1 MAGAEPPAERE
12 RQLDTEAMT
21 DAERRQLIAQL
32 RRNWREEMSSAR
44 LYRRLAATTEEDGEP
59 QTTLLEM
66 AGHELRH
73 ADHWGERL
81 EELGERIP
89 RLRPNLRDV
98 ALPLLARTAGLGAV
112 ISLIEGGEAQG
123 KFDYMRQARLL
134 PDAKS
139 RAIAGR
145 IVPDERLHQ
154 GAAARLSGRTDAA
167 SAAGRPRRTYF
178 AEYLRDL
185 IFGLN
190 DGLVSNLSL
199 ISGVSAA
206 ASTRVVLLAGV
217 AGIIAGGTSMFAG
230 SYLSNK
236 SQREVVAEE
245 VRRAAELIAYAPEE
259 ERDALRRIYRE
270 KGFTDEEVELLV
282 GRICTDPDHWLDVLV
297 TEELGL
303 SLDPG
308 PPPLADGAWAGGGFA
323 IAATIPLLPFLFT
336 SGTTALVIAC
346 VLSALALFAVG
357 SAKTLVT
364 RRSPMRSGAEMVI
377 VGLLASLVTFMVG
390 RLIGGG
396 VP

>member
-12 RQLDTEAMT
+12 CQLDTEAMT
-21 DAERRQLIAQL
+21 DAERRQLIAQI

-44 LYRRLAATTEEDGEP
+44 LYRRLASTTENGEP
-59 QTTLLEM
+59 QATLLEM

-89 RLRPNLRDV
+89 RLRPNLRDM
-98 ALPLLARTAGLGAV
+98 ALPLLARAAGLGAV
-112 ISLIEGGEAQG
+112 ISLIEGGEARG

-154 GAAARLSGRTDAA
+154 GAAARLSGRTDAS

-206 ASTRVVLLAGV
+206 SSTRVVLLAGV
-217 AGIIAGGTSMFAG
+217 AGILAGGTSMFAG

-270 KGFTDEEVELLV
+270 KGFSEEEVELLV

-308 PPPLADGAWAGGGFA
+308 PPPVADGAWAGGGFA
-323 IAATIPLLPFLFT
+323 IAAAVPLVPFLFT

-377 VGLLASLVTFMVG
+377 VGLLASLVTFLVG

-396 VP
+396 MG

>member
-21 DAERRQLIAQL
+21 AAERRQLIAQI

-44 LYRRLAATTEEDGEP
+44 LYRRLASTTVDGEP
-59 QTTLLEM
+59 QATLMEM

-89 RLRPNLRDV
+89 RLRPNFRDV
-98 ALPLLARTAGLGAV
+98 VLPLLARAAGLGAV
-112 ISLIEGGEAQG
+112 ISLIEGGEARG

-154 GAAARLSGRTDAA
+154 GAAARLSGRTDAS

-206 ASTRVVLLAGV
+206 SSTRVVLLAGV

-236 SQREVVAEE
+236 SQREVIDEE

-259 ERDALRRIYRE
+259 EREALRRIYRE

-282 GRICTDPDHWLDVLV
+282 GRICTDHDHWLDVLV

-323 IAATIPLLPFLFT
+323 LAATIPLLPYLFT
-336 SGTTALVIAC
+336 AGTTALAIAC
-346 VLSALALFAVG
+346 VLSALSLFTVG
-357 SAKTLVT
+357 AAKTLVT
-364 RRSPMRSGAEMVI
+364 RRSPLRSGAEMVV
-377 VGLLASLVTFMVG
+377 VGLLASLVTFLVG

-396 VP
+396 VG

>member
-1 MAGAEPPAERE
+1 MAGAGPPAERE

-21 DAERRQLIAQL
+21 DAERRLLIAQL

-44 LYRRLAATTEEDGEP
+44 LYRRLAATSAEDGEP
-59 QTTLLEM
+59 QATLLEM

-112 ISLIEGGEAQG
+112 ISLIEGGEARG

-154 GAAARLSGRTDAA
+154 GAAARLSGRIDAS

-236 SQREVVAEE
+236 SQREVIAEE

-282 GRICTDPDHWLDVLV
+282 GRICADPDHWLDVLI

-308 PPPLADGAWAGGGFA
+308 PPPVADGAWAGGGFA

-336 SGTTALVIAC
+336 SGTAALVIAC

-357 SAKTLVT
+357 AAKTLVT

-390 RLIGGG
+390 RLIGG
-396 VP
+396 VT